1 LRSILIKKF
10 NIYNLIY
17 SFLKK
22 LNIEIIVYKSYIK
35 KFYINVY
42 LFIYIYEKRYF
53 KIFKSLNFLSFKE
66 KLILSKKKIF
76 DKPIRIKKKKKIF
89 LKYKP
94 LNIILKTSK
103 VNTLKSV
110 FYERREELKYLKRK
124 KIKKFNIQY
133 SKSLKFNKKNFN
145 IKSLKKFYIQYCKS
159 LKLKNKFYKVNKKNF
174 NIKSLKKFN
183 IFKIKSKFI
192 KFKLQ
197 TVAYYK
203 KFKLIK
209 ILNVDFKSVSFFN
222 YNFLYPSNNNKFRI
236 DNVFFLFF
244 YKNYIFIILYII
256 SLIALLKKKLFRYK
270 YTLKLLFN
278 NLVTAVYN
286 YAHKNLI
293 FNNYFIFNKIT
304 LKLKKLQLEKILLK
318 MSGKGVNIYFRNVLK
333 TLNVRGLLK
342 IPTNCRIWWLKF
354 TPFFKDFINI
364 LYFSMNF
371 RTSKLLALFISKNIT
386 NKKKHYNFLKKIK
399 KIMNYFFKY
408 DRANNFYGIYI
419 TVHGKFQGILRKRK
433 FKIKFGR
440 AGTQKFKVSID
451 YNLQKSFTRFG
462 VFSIKVWLAYFD

>member
-1 LRSILIKKF
+1 MRSILIKKF
-10 NIYNLIY
+10 NIYNIIY

-42 LFIYIYEKRYF
+42 LFVYIYEKRYL
-53 KIFKSLNFLSFKE
+53 KNFKSLNFLLFKE

-76 DKPIRIKKKKKIF
+76 NKPARIKKKKKIF
-89 LKYKP
+89 SKYKS
-94 LNIILKTSK
+94 LNISFKASK
-103 VNTLKSV
+103 VNGLKSV
-110 FYERREELKYLKRK
+110 FYERSKQLKYLKIIKRK
-124 KIKKFNIQY
+124 RFNFFYNKKFNIQY
-133 SKSLKFNKKNFN
+133 F
-145 IKSLKKFYIQYCKS
+145 KS
-159 LKLKNKFYKVNKKNF
+159 LKLKTKFYKVNKTHF
-174 NIKSLKKFN
+174 NIKSLRKFN
-183 IFKIKSKFI
+183 IFKIKCKFI
-192 KFKLQ
+192 FKLQ
-197 TVAYYK
+197 ALAYYK
-203 KFKLIK
+203 KINFTKLF
-209 ILNVDFKSVSFFN
+209 DFKSALFFN
-222 YNFLYPSNNNKFRI
+222 YSFLYPSNNNKFRI
-236 DNVFFLFF
+236 DNLFFLFF
-244 YKNYIFIILYII
+244 YKNYIFIILYMI

-270 YTLKLLFN
+270 YIFKILFST
-278 NLVTAVYN
+278 LVTAPDN
-286 YAHKNLI
+286 FAHKTPI
-293 FNNYFIFNKIT
+293 INNYFMFNKIT
-304 LKLKKLQLEKILLK
+304 LKLKKVQLEKILLK

-333 TLNVRGLLK
+333 TLNVRRLLK
-342 IPTNCRIWWLKF
+342 IPTKCRIWWLKF
-354 TPFFKDFINI
+354 SPFFKDFINI